1 MMNTLTKIGLAA
13 TALCGVALS
22 AASPASAREWR
33 GDGDYGRY
41 ERNWDR
47 GDRHDGWREGRRD
60 GWGEGREWRG
70 GYGYHRP
77 YYGWRDGCAAYWRW
91 DDWQGRYVRI
101 TRCY

>member
-22 AASPASAREWR
+22 TATPASAREWR
-33 GDGDYGRY
+33 GDRDHGRY
-41 ERNWDR
+41 ERHWDR
-47 GDRHDGWREGRRD
+47 GEHYL
-60 GWGEGREWRG
+60 REWRS
-70 GYGYHRP
+70 GYAYHRP

-91 DDWQGRYVRI
+91 DDWQGRYVPT